1 MKKTVPVAYYK
12 DGERQVIGEATV
24 DIEDYS
30 GVNWVTTEI
39 NINNA
44 GLSEI
49 LAPRGEYSFA
59 KSRRV

>member
-12 DGERQVIGEATV
+12 SGQRVIVGEAVV
-24 DIEDYS
+24 DMDDYD
-30 GVNWVTTEI
+30 GVNWRTAEI

-49 LAPRGEYSFA
+49 LAPKGEFSLA
-59 KSRRV
+59 KARSV

>member
-1 MKKTVPVAYYK
+1 MKKSVPVAFYK
-12 DGERQVIGEATV
+12 DGEATV

-30 GVNWVTTEI
+30 GVNWVTAEI

-49 LAPRGEYSFA
+49 LAPRGEYSLA

>member
-12 DGERQVIGEATV
+12 NGVRQVIGEATV
-24 DIEDYS
+24 DIDDYS
-30 GVNWVTTEI
+30 GVNWRTAEI

-49 LAPRGEYSFA
+49 LAPKGEFSLA
-59 KSRRV
+59 QAR